1 MGLDMK
7 IVKYDNKDKETPKWL
22 KQHKDVIEWRKEF
35 DIHNWFIENTQCT
48 VDCWQSAIFESILNK
63 DDLLKL
69 FDFIKNM
76 EEDNKFTKFNKIEWL
91 RLIKKE
97 IELDE
102 FDKYEYY
109 YEGNW

>member
-22 KQHKDVIEWRKEF
+22 KQPKRVIEWRKEF
-35 DIHNWFIENTQCT
+35 DIHHWFIDNTQCT

-69 FDFIKNM
+69 YDFINSM
-76 EEDNKFTKFNKIEWL
+76 VNTDEFTKFNKIGWL
-91 RLIKKE
+91 WIIKKE
-97 IELDE
+97 VELDE
-102 FDKYEYY
+102 FDKYDYY
-109 YEGNW
+109 YESNW